1 MIHLGD
7 ITKIDGKRIEPVDVI
22 VGGSPCQDLS
32 VAGKRAGLAGERSGL
47 FMEQIR
53 LTKELRQQDA
63 EKGKPDHLCRP
74 RYFIWENVPGAF
86 SSKKGE
92 DFAAVLEEVV
102 RVIEPEAPPVSVP
115 EKGWPTAGCLYD
127 DMGRWSVAWRVHD
140 AQFWGVPQ
148 RRRRIAL
155 VADFGGLSAP
165 EVLFERKGLRG
176 DPAQSG
182 EAWEGATADA
192 EGSSGGASRTYNI
205 DSYHSN
211 AWKSDNPH
219 SGVYET
225 EVSKTLD
232 ALNCGYPACNQGGT
246 AVVCMATQ
254 QGGAEVRADDR
265 VGESAGA
272 GGDGRLDA
280 VSGGF
285 CHESAKA
292 RSIGWGEELAPT
304 LTAGAVPGVVSAV
317 TLEPVIAAREGGH
330 IYEGV
335 CGTLRDEAGD
345 NRMAVAYTTAVY
357 DAMGNGDGETV
368 CTITGDHENRVTD
381 YTALCIGNGQADK
394 LRLHEKVS
402 AINCMHDQQEV
413 ICADVGFFNAYE
425 QLAPSQLARQY
436 KDPQIVNTQTVRRLT
451 PLECERLQGFPS
463 EKKVDVSKMT
473 KDEYIA
479 WNLAEK
485 NIIADPEKGIVYATR
500 GPGGIIYDEPK
511 ELKGT
516 ELNGYKVVSIRNGG
530 TKLQCRV
537 HRIIWISQN
546 GIIPEGYCIDHI
558 NNDKQDNRIS
568 NLQLLT
574 PQENSHKAKED
585 GLYLEGLDNKVTKL
599 DPDLKDELCYL
610 YHVSD
615 LTQREL
621 AEIYGISK
629 SRVNQII
636 KEIGWTDIGEWFDSK
651 GKRHESSDS
660 ARYKALGNSIAL
672 PFWHWLMRRI
682 SAQYVGNPTLGSL
695 FDGISGF
702 CLSWARCNGAKNCR
716 WSSEIEEFPMA
727 VTRKHFGD
735 EKTGEVGDIEK
746 YL

>member
-32 VAGKRAGLAGERSGL
+32 LAGKRAGLAGERSGL

-63 EKGKPDHLCRP
+63 ERGKPAHLCRP

-92 DFAAVLEEVV
+92 DFAAVLEEVIQ
-102 RVIEPEAPPVSVP
+102 VIEPKAPSVSVP
-115 EKGWPTAGCLYD
+115 EKGWPTAGCIYD

-182 EAWEGATADA
+182 EAREGTAADS
-192 EGSSGGASRTYNI
+192 EGSSGSAISFQERGGKPGGGKGILIQNERTGALSTLNNQSVFNI
-205 DSYHSN
+205 GSYHSN

-254 QGGAEVRADDR
+254 QGGADDR
-265 VGESAGA
+265 AGESAGA

-285 CHESAKA
+285 CLGESAKA
-292 RSIGWGEELAPT
+292 RSIGWEEELAPT
-304 LTAGAVPGVVSAV
+304 LTAGIAHGVVSAV
-317 TLEPVIAAREGGH
+317 TLEPGIAAREGGQQ
-330 IYEGV
+330 V
-335 CGTLRDEAGD
+335 NVRTDDKSPTLRAEAHG
-345 NRMAVAYTTAVY
+345 NVPVVVCNTY
-357 DAMGNGDGETV
+357 DARGNGDGDTIS
-368 CTITGDHENRVTD
+368 TITGDHENRVTD
-381 YTALCIGNGQADK
+381 YTVLLTMQ
-394 LRLHEKVS
+394 
-402 AINCMHDQQEV
+402 
-413 ICADVGFFNAYE
+413 GFGGYKENVVA
-425 QLAPSQLARQY
+425 STCKSRDY
-436 KDPQIVNTQTVRRLT
+436 KDATDLVVSGIDARNGVENGDLCGTLQAKPNGGFSYNCIHPVRINKSVRRLT
-451 PLECERLQGFPS
+451 PLECERLQG
-463 EKKVDVSKMT
+463 
-473 KDEYIA
+473 Y
-479 WNLAEK
+479 
-485 NIIADPEKGIVYATR
+485 
-500 GPGGIIYDEPK
+500 
-511 ELKGT
+511 
-516 ELNGYKVVSIRNGG
+516 
-530 TKLQCRV
+530 
-537 HRIIWISQN
+537 
-546 GIIPEGYCIDHI
+546 
-558 NNDKQDNRIS
+558 
-568 NLQLLT
+568 
-574 PQENSHKAKED
+574 
-585 GLYLEGLDNKVTKL
+585 
-599 DPDLKDELCYL
+599 PD
-610 YHVSD
+610 
-615 LTQREL
+615 
-621 AEIYGISK
+621 
-629 SRVNQII
+629 
-636 KEIGWTDIGEWFDSK
+636 GWTDIGEWIDSK
-651 GKRHESSDS
+651 GKRHDSSDS

-695 FDGISGF
+695 FDGIGGF
-702 CLSWARCNGAKNCR
+702 PLCWERINGKGTALWA
-716 WSSEIEEFPMA
+716 SEIEEFPIA
-727 VTRKHFGD
+727 VTKYHFG
-735 EKTGEVGDIEK
+735 G
-746 YL
+746 